1 MFYKSTNPKIPHFNA
16 QVFLENKTPIG
27 KIDEVLGP
35 LNQVRMT
42 TLSKLRIPE
51 PLHTKL
57 TLLFPSG
64 LLHRQAPNR
73 YRRYFLQARRQGL
86 RRL

>member
-35 LNQVRMT
+35 LNQVRT
-42 TLSKLRIPE
+42 SLRN
-51 PLHTKL
+51 HMNQST
-57 TLLFPSG
+57 S
-64 LLHRQAPNR
+64 N
-73 YRRYFLQARRQGL
+73 
-86 RRL
+86 